1 MRRAAILKIF
11 GNKAIKMALNIDL
24 VPRNFE
30 GDFNDCNIL
39 PITVGHIH
47 RTYKVLIGGIPLY
60 LLQQI
65 NENVFKNIEGLM
77 QNTAL
82 VIQTLAESMANH
94 EDGLIVPELIKTKTN
109 NTYHR
114 DEEGKCWRMF
124 TYVAGARTIE
134 TVKKYSDAFEGGKAY
149 GMFLYGV
156 SSLKPE
162 QLFITIPDFHS
173 LEIRYKAFLNA
184 LELNLSNRKSEARA
198 EIEFAISQI
207 DDMMR
212 IPKLINSGKIPQ
224 RIVHNDTKFN
234 NLIFSKSG
242 KAIAVTDLDTVMPGS
257 SLFDFGDAIRTAANS
272 AREDETNLSNVKFD
286 ISIFEAYA
294 AGYIE
299 AAENI
304 LTEDEIDN
312 FPEASLYMTYIIGI
326 RFLTDFLNGDVYF
339 QTRYPSHNLVRA
351 KVQFELIR
359 KMQQQL
365 QAMQKAIGRIK
376 ARLSALK
383 S

>member
-1 MRRAAILKIF
+1 M
-11 GNKAIKMALNIDL
+11 
-24 VPRNFE
+24 
-30 GDFNDCNIL
+30 
-39 PITVGHIH
+39 
-47 RTYKVLIGGIPLY
+47 
-60 LLQQI
+60 
-65 NENVFKNIEGLM
+65 
-77 QNTAL
+77 
-82 VIQTLAESMANH
+82 
-94 EDGLIVPELIKTKTN
+94 
-109 NTYHR
+109 
-114 DEEGKCWRMF
+114 
-124 TYVAGARTIE
+124 
-134 TVKKYSDAFEGGKAY
+134 
-149 GMFLYGV
+149 
-156 SSLKPE
+156 
-162 QLFITIPDFHS
+162 
-173 LEIRYKAFLNA
+173 NA
-184 LELNLSNRKSEARA
+184 LELNLSNRKSEAKA

-207 DDMMR
+207 DEMMR
-212 IPKLINSGKIPQ
+212 IPKLIGSGKIPQ

-272 AREDETNLSNVKFD
+272 AREDETNLNNVKFD

-312 FPEASLYMTYIIGI
+312 FPEASLFMTYIIGI

-365 QAMQKAIGRIK
+365 QSMQKAIGRIK